1 MSNPLSKVAEHVL
14 VSVVLPFFNAESFLD
29 EAIRSVFAQDFQQWE
44 LLLVDDGSTDGSTA
58 IARRYA
64 MQHPDKVVYLEHA
77 FHRNRGVGLSR
88 NVGVKASCGAYIAF
102 IDADD
107 VWLPGKLSA
116 QLEIFRKNPAAT
128 VLAEAALYW
137 YSWRDGSEQDIVVKV
152 GVRQGI
158 YKAPE
163 LMLSLYPLGK
173 GAAPCP
179 SGMMVK
185 RAVLGRCAFEELF
198 TGIFQVYEDQAFL
211 SKIYL
216 KETVYVSQ
224 SFHIRYRQRPASL
237 MAELRESGNYDKV
250 RSHFLYWLRDYL
262 HAQPYRYRSVERLLR
277 RTQMRYRDPLLYK
290 VFVEL
295 PHRFRKLVMRA
306 LIKLGIINYSKSW

>member
-1 MSNPLSKVAEHVL
+1 MNNAELKNDEGVL
-14 VSVVLPFFNAESFLD
+14 VSVVLPFFNAASFL
-29 EAIRSVFAQDFQQWE
+29 EETIGSVLAQDYQGWE
-44 LLLVDDGSTDGSTA
+44 LILVDDGSGDGSTA

-64 MQHPDKVVYLEHA
+64 THYPDRVVYVEHS
-77 FHRNRGVGLSR
+77 FHANRGVGFSR
-88 NVGVKASCGAYIAF
+88 NVGVKASRGSYVAF

-116 QLEIFRKNPAAT
+116 QLEIFRRNPAAT
-128 VLAEAALYW
+128 VLVEAALYW
-137 YSWRDGSEQDIVVKV
+137 YSWRDGSEHDVVVQV
-152 GVRQGI
+152 GAPEGI

-185 RAVLGRCAFEELF
+185 RAVLRRCAFEELF
-198 TGIFQVYEDQAFL
+198 TGVYQVYEDQAFL

-216 KETVYVSQ
+216 RETVYVSHA
-224 SFHIRYRQRPASL
+224 FRIKYRQRPASL
-237 MAELRESGNYDKV
+237 MGVLHQSNNYAQV

-262 HAQPYRYRSVERLLR
+262 NAQPYRYRPIEKLLR
-277 RTQMRYRDPLLYK
+277 KAQMPYRDPVLYK
-290 VFVEL
+290 ILVEF
-295 PHRFRKLVMRA
+295 PHRFRKGVIRA
-306 LIKLGIINYSKSW
+306 LIKVGFINYSKSW